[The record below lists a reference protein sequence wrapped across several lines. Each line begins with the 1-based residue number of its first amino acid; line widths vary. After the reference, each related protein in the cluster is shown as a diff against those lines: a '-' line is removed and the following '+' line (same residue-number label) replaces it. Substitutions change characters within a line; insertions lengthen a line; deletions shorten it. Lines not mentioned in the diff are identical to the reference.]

1 MWHGACL
8 MPLYGRCMYPHGV
21 PTSSSIRL
29 VLDTATLSVA
39 CAADAENEVSSSGT
53 SSSSSDSASIY
64 NVVGMSFMYICIAVI
79 F

>member
-1 MWHGACL
+1 MWHSACL

-21 PTSSSIRL
+21 PRSSSIRL

-39 CAADAENEVSSSGT
+39 CAADSENEVSSSGT

-64 NVVGMSFMYICIAVI
+64 NVVGMSFMYIYSAFIL
-79 F
+79 